1 MSEPTWLTPDEVR
14 AVVFDHA
21 GPFRRGYNET
31 QVDDFLDLVE
41 TSLESLNR
49 VIAHQQRELDVL
61 RHWDERSD
69 EDGNRDGDPAE
80 AQARVS
86 AEQLMNDARQYALE
100 TVRRADVTAR
110 QIEDS
115 ARMRAHRIVSEAGRH
130 ISPQSPPGQDIAA
143 SAVEVG
149 TRLAH
154 IRDELTEEVKNFYRV
169 IGRIHNESVGQR

>member
-1 MSEPTWLTPDEVR
+1 LTPDEVR

-69 EDGNRDGDPAE
+69 EDGHPADE
-80 AQARVS
+80 QARVS

-115 ARMRAHRIVSEAGRH
+115 ARMRAQRIVSEAGRH
-130 ISPQSPPGQDIAA
+130 ISQQSPPGQDIAA

>member
-1 MSEPTWLTPDEVR
+1 VSEPTWLTPDEVR

-21 GPFRRGYNET
+21 GPFRRGYNEA

-41 TSLESLNR
+41 NSLESLNR

-61 RHWDERSD
+61 RHWDQD
-69 EDGNRDGDPAE
+69 MDGDPAKE
-80 AQARVS
+80 HARVS

-130 ISPQSPPGQDIAA
+130 IAPQSAPGQDIAA